1 MKMSNKIENI
11 NINDTLVNEL
21 EEISVEELDLEM
33 NEFYID
39 DEKINSIK
47 APSNM
52 KIWVRDAIDKAEVDM
67 KKHKRKKQIIASAA
81 SIAVIFLIGVYNPVL
96 AHKVPFLEKILKTIN
111 DTLKIDEIS
120 YFIGLDKIAPKATL
134 DESNKVKFI
143 KPSEYKVNKLY
154 NEGGEFEDEVLDDK
168 EGKQIQEPKT
178 EYLAV
183 QFIHKMSNS
192 IINPIDGRKYGS
204 IKITPKTIELAI
216 NGLELIESDED
227 RKHLYNELNK
237 WKNGKFE
244 NAVDVHNYVWY
255 MLDGEIGKAISIKD
269 EVVDNIVNTYFN

>member
-1 MKMSNKIENI
+1 MSNKIENI
-11 NINDTLVNEL
+11 IINDTLVNEL

>member
-1 MKMSNKIENI
+1 
-11 NINDTLVNEL
+11 
-21 EEISVEELDLEM
+21 
-33 NEFYID
+33 
-39 DEKINSIK
+39 
-47 APSNM
+47 
-52 KIWVRDAIDKAEVDM
+52 M

-81 SIAVIFLIGVYNPVL
+81 SIAVVFSIGVYNPVL
-96 AHKVPFLEKILKTIN
+96 AHKVPFLEKVLKSIN

>member
-1 MKMSNKIENI
+1 MSNKIENI

-21 EEISVEELDLEM
+21 EEISIEELDLEM

>member
-1 MKMSNKIENI
+1 MSNKIENI

-47 APSNM
+47 APSDM
-52 KIWVRDAIDKAEVDM
+52 KLWVRGAIDKAEVDM

>member
-1 MKMSNKIENI
+1 MSKKIKNTNI
-11 NINDTLVNEL
+11 NNTSVSEL
-21 EEISVEELDLEM
+21 EEISIEELDLEM

-39 DEKINSIK
+39 YEKIDSIK
-47 APSNM
+47 APNDM
-52 KIWVRDAIDKAEVDM
+52 KSWVRGAIDKAEVDIN
-67 KKHKRKKQIIASAA
+67 KHKRKKQIIASAA
-81 SIAVIFLIGVYNPVL
+81 SIAIVFSIGVYNPVL

-154 NEGGEFEDEVLDDK
+154 DEKEELEEDVLEDK
-168 EGKQIQEPKT
+168 KAQAPNT

-216 NGLELIESDED
+216 NGLELIESYED

>member
-1 MKMSNKIENI
+1 MSNKIENI

-183 QFIHKMSNS
+183 QFIHKMSNR

>member
-1 MKMSNKIENI
+1 MSNKIENI

-143 KPSEYKVNKLY
+143 KPSEYRKT
-154 NEGGEFEDEVLDDK
+154 FVL
-168 EGKQIQEPKT
+168 
-178 EYLAV
+178 
-183 QFIHKMSNS
+183 
-192 IINPIDGRKYGS
+192 
-204 IKITPKTIELAI
+204 
-216 NGLELIESDED
+216 
-227 RKHLYNELNK
+227 
-237 WKNGKFE
+237 
-244 NAVDVHNYVWY
+244 
-255 MLDGEIGKAISIKD
+255 
-269 EVVDNIVNTYFN
+269 

>member
-1 MKMSNKIENI
+1 MSNKIENI

-67 KKHKRKKQIIASAA
+67 KKHKRNKQIIASAA

-154 NEGGEFEDEVLDDK
+154 KEGGEFEDEVLDDK

>member
-67 KKHKRKKQIIASAA
+67 KKHKRNKQIIASAA

>member
-81 SIAVIFLIGVYNPVL
+81 SIAVILLIGVYNPVL

-183 QFIHKMSNS
+183 QFIHKMSNR

>member
-1 MKMSNKIENI
+1 MSKKTRTK
-11 NINDTLVNEL
+11 NINDTLVSEL
-21 EEISVEELDLEM
+21 EEISIEELDLEM

-47 APSNM
+47 APSDM
-52 KIWVRDAIDKAEVDM
+52 KLWVRGAIDKVEVDM

-81 SIAVIFLIGVYNPVL
+81 SIAVVFSIGVYNPVL
-96 AHKVPFLEKILKTIN
+96 AHKVPFLEKVLKSIN

>member
-1 MKMSNKIENI
+1 MSKKTKTK
-11 NINDTLVNEL
+11 NINDTLVSEL
-21 EEISVEELDLEM
+21 EEIGIEELDLEM

-39 DEKINSIK
+39 DEMINSIK
-47 APSNM
+47 APSDM
-52 KIWVRDAIDKAEVDM
+52 KLLVRGAIDKAEVDM

-81 SIAVIFLIGVYNPVL
+81 SIAVVFSIGVYNPVL
-96 AHKVPFLEKILKTIN
+96 AHKVPFLEEILKTIN
-111 DTLKIDEIS
+111 DTFKIDEIS

-143 KPSEYKVNKLY
+143 KPSEYKVNKLD
-154 NEGGEFEDEVLDDK
+154 NERGEFEDEVLDDK
-168 EGKQIQEPKT
+168 EDKQIQEPKT
-178 EYLAV
+178 EYSAV

-216 NGLELIESDED
+216 NGLELIESNKD

>member
-1 MKMSNKIENI
+1 MSKKTRTK
-11 NINDTLVNEL
+11 NINDTLVSEL
-21 EEISVEELDLEM
+21 EEISIEELDLEM

-47 APSNM
+47 APSDM
-52 KIWVRDAIDKAEVDM
+52 KLWVRGAIDKAEVDM

-81 SIAVIFLIGVYNPVL
+81 SIAVVFSIGVYNPVL
-96 AHKVPFLEKILKTIN
+96 AHKVPFLEKVLKTIN

-120 YFIGLDKIAPKATL
+120 YFIGLDKVAPKATL
-134 DESNKVKFI
+134 DENKNVKFI
-143 KPSEYKVNKLY
+143 KPSEYKVNKLD
-154 NEGGEFEDEVLDDK
+154 NEKEEFEDEVLEDK
-168 EGKQIQEPKT
+168 KIQGPKT
-178 EYLAV
+178 EYSAV

-204 IKITPKTIELAI
+204 IKITPETIELAI

-237 WKNGKFE
+237 WKNGNFE

>member
-1 MKMSNKIENI
+1 MSKKTRTK
-11 NINDTLVNEL
+11 NINDTLVSEL
-21 EEISVEELDLEM
+21 EEISIEELDLEM

-47 APSNM
+47 APSDM
-52 KIWVRDAIDKAEVDM
+52 KLWVRGAIDKAEVDM

-81 SIAVIFLIGVYNPVL
+81 SIAVVFSIGVYNPVL
-96 AHKVPFLEKILKTIN
+96 AHKVPFLEKVLKSIN

-269 EVVDNIVNTYFN
+269 EVVDLSLIHI

>member
-216 NGLELIESDED
+216 NGLELIKSDED

>member
-1 MKMSNKIENI
+1 MSKKTRTK
-11 NINDTLVNEL
+11 NINDTLVSEL
-21 EEISVEELDLEM
+21 EEISIEELDLEM

-47 APSNM
+47 APSDM
-52 KIWVRDAIDKAEVDM
+52 KLWVRGAIDKAEVDM

-81 SIAVIFLIGVYNPVL
+81 SIAVVFSIGVYNPVL
-96 AHKVPFLEKILKTIN
+96 AHKVPFLEKVLKSIN

>member
-1 MKMSNKIENI
+1 MSNKIENI

>member
-1 MKMSNKIENI
+1 MKMSKKTRTK
-11 NINDTLVNEL
+11 NINDTLVSEL
-21 EEISVEELDLEM
+21 EEISIEELDLEM

-47 APSNM
+47 APSDM
-52 KIWVRDAIDKAEVDM
+52 KLWVRGAIDKAEVDM

-81 SIAVIFLIGVYNPVL
+81 SIAVVFSIGVYNPVL
-96 AHKVPFLEKILKTIN
+96 AHKVPFLEKVLKSIN

-143 KPSEYKVNKLY
+143 KPSEYKVNNLY

>member
-1 MKMSNKIENI
+1 MSKKTRTK
-11 NINDTLVNEL
+11 NINDTLVSEL
-21 EEISVEELDLEM
+21 EEISIEELDLEM

-47 APSNM
+47 APSDM
-52 KIWVRDAIDKAEVDM
+52 KLWVRGAIDKAEVDM

-81 SIAVIFLIGVYNPVL
+81 SIAVVFSIGVYNPVL
-96 AHKVPFLEKILKTIN
+96 AHKVPFLEKVLKSIN

-255 MLDGEIGKAISIKD
+255 MLDGKLVKL
-269 EVVDNIVNTYFN
+269 YL

>member
-1 MKMSNKIENI
+1 MKMSKKTRTK
-11 NINDTLVNEL
+11 NINDTLVSEL
-21 EEISVEELDLEM
+21 EEISIEELDLEM

-47 APSNM
+47 APSDM
-52 KIWVRDAIDKAEVDM
+52 KLWVRGAIDKAEVDM

-81 SIAVIFLIGVYNPVL
+81 SIAVVFSIGVYNPVL
-96 AHKVPFLEKILKTIN
+96 AHKVPFLEKVLKSIN

-134 DESNKVKFI
+134 DERNKVKFI

>member
-1 MKMSNKIENI
+1 MSNKIENI

-67 KKHKRKKQIIASAA
+67 KKHKRNKQIIASAA

>member
-1 MKMSNKIENI
+1 MSKKTRTK
-11 NINDTLVNEL
+11 NINDTLVSEL
-21 EEISVEELDLEM
+21 EEISIEELDLEM

-47 APSNM
+47 APSDM
-52 KIWVRDAIDKAEVDM
+52 KLWVRGAIDKAEVDM

-81 SIAVIFLIGVYNPVL
+81 SIAVVFSIGVYNPVL
-96 AHKVPFLEKILKTIN
+96 AHKVPFLEEILKTIN
-111 DTLKIDEIS
+111 DTFKIDEIS

>member
-1 MKMSNKIENI
+1 MKMSNKIENM

-183 QFIHKMSNS
+183 QFIHKMSNR

>member
-1 MKMSNKIENI
+1 MKMSKKTRTK
-11 NINDTLVNEL
+11 NINDTLVSEL
-21 EEISVEELDLEM
+21 EEISIEELDLEM

-47 APSNM
+47 APSDM
-52 KIWVRDAIDKAEVDM
+52 KLWVRGAIDKAEVDM

-81 SIAVIFLIGVYNPVL
+81 SIAVVFSIGVYNPVL
-96 AHKVPFLEKILKTIN
+96 AHKVPFLEKVLKSIN

>member
-1 MKMSNKIENI
+1 MSKKTRTK
-11 NINDTLVNEL
+11 NINDTLVSEL
-21 EEISVEELDLEM
+21 EEISIEELDLEM

-47 APSNM
+47 APSDM
-52 KIWVRDAIDKAEVDM
+52 KLWVRGAIDKAEVDM

-81 SIAVIFLIGVYNPVL
+81 SIAVVFSIGVYNPVL
-96 AHKVPFLEKILKTIN
+96 AHKVPFLEKVLKSIN

-204 IKITPKTIELAI
+204 IKITPETIELAI